1 MDNVLLP
8 VCKHD
13 VAAEGIG
20 TDSYDFGRL
29 HQHRMNVLSNA
40 RALLHTLTVAP
51 VLPISTEPQ
60 LGELF
65 MEPLAVSLVNARR
78 LAHRT
83 LS

>member
-1 MDNVLLP
+1 
-8 VCKHD
+8 
-13 VAAEGIG
+13 
-20 TDSYDFGRL
+20 
-29 HQHRMNVLSNA
+29 LSTPE
-40 RALLHTLTVAP
+40 LWLHTLTVAP